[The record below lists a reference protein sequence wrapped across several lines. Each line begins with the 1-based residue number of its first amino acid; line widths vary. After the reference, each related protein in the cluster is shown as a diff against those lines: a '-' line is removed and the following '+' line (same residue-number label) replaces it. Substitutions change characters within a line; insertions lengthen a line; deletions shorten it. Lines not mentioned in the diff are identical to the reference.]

1 MTTHRIQRAAILMLL
16 IVALCVA
23 ALWLRGGWLAKD
35 YKLTSRAPFD
45 VIIDGMPWCAQHIVI
60 VARTITIEGAE
71 RGVCTSKN
79 VRSTQ

>member
-1 MTTHRIQRAAILMLL
+1 MKRSLVM
-16 IVALCVA
+16 VALLLSICFF

-35 YKLTSRAPFD
+35 YRLISRVPFD
-45 VIIDGMPWCAQHIVI
+45 VIIDGMPWCVHHVT
-60 VARTITIEGAE
+60 VAASTITLEGAE